1 MKRTQER
8 NADEN
13 SERDILQHECER
25 NEKKKKTKCI
35 SQTLAIKIAMA
46 LKKYIALTIAIAF
59 NLLSH
64 SYLCTSF
71 PRLYA
76 KTVNAETITLCE
88 QNELQNIHSKC
99 SFGLLLKHDD
109 ERKKNLDKTSGIDR
123 LNVRVVYRVWNRK
136 SACILAFLFIFTP
149 STIQNAVEEK
159 KQKQQKMREIFRSDV
174 GMYTMN
180 MSIKLCSL
188 CSC

>member
-1 MKRTQER
+1 MQTKTLNGIYYNT
-8 NADEN
+8 NA
-13 SERDILQHECER
+13 
-25 NEKKKKTKCI
+25 NEMKKKKTKCI

-159 KQKQQKMREIFRSDV
+159 KTTTKNARNIPFGCWNVHHEYVNKTVFSV
-174 GMYTMN
+174 
-180 MSIKLCSL
+180 
-188 CSC
+188 